1 MEIPYIVNARKDTG
15 LVNAKIAIWLFL
27 ASEVMLFGGL
37 FSAYVF
43 LRLGA
48 DYPWPERTLPVL
60 PGLINTFVLIGSSV
74 TVVFAWA
81 ALKLRNWRQF
91 QIYMVITI
99 LCALLF
105 MVLKGVEYNVKFH
118 HQAVRLN
125 DYSIVEGHLDYNE
138 VDGKHI
144 EKNRINIEL
153 GKDST
158 IVYNNLRFH
167 AKWVEEILA
176 GAKAAGA
183 TVKLAADIKG
193 AEGFSDEKKT
203 YFKEGTPLT
212 VELLEKIAKAQIR
225 ARNHNQKIRSKASA
239 EAWKI
244 AIPKHP
250 GQSDWE
256 YASEVSIDEI
266 AIKPKSLSDIG
277 AATFKVD
284 KTFEIS
290 FKPRDVKEGAE
301 QSTLRDETVIKGKLL
316 PSPMVFHNMDA
327 IDFQYLVMK
336 AEKKG
341 IKPEVAI
348 ANSWLMQNDPFVR
361 EIWAWHLERNKE
373 KQDELNKLYG
383 FKEDKYGKPTKTPE
397 RTLTHKEL
405 YRVGWKDFAE
415 YGEKTYK
422 IKLSATDKLKEE
434 FMGPNYKA
442 RNPDEKKSTS
452 HDTHEE
458 VAHGQVSHAS
468 ITFPHLSIPREQIG
482 FASKFA
488 PAWNTYYAIYFT
500 ITGLHG
506 LHVVGGAIVLSYY
519 LFFGRRMFDENPEW
533 LCNRVEVGGLFWHFV
548 DLVWIFVFPILYL
561 M

>member
-15 LVNAKIAIWLFL
+15 LFNAKIAIWLFL
-27 ASEVMLFGGL
+27 ASEVMLFGGF

-91 QIYMVITI
+91 QIYMWITVV
-99 LCALLF
+99 CALLF

-118 HQAVRLN
+118 HQAVRLD
-125 DYSIVEGHLDYNE
+125 DYSVVEGHLAYY
-138 VDGKHI
+138 DGTHT
-144 EKNRINIEL
+144 EQNRINIQLSE
-153 GKDST
+153 GST

-167 AKWVEEILA
+167 SKWVEEILA
-176 GAKAAGA
+176 EAKAASA
-183 TVKLAADIKG
+183 TLKLAADVKG
-193 AEGFSDEKKT
+193 GEGYSDEGKT
-203 YFKEGTPLT
+203 YFTAGTSLS
-212 VELLEKIAKAQIR
+212 VELLENIAKAQIR
-225 ARNHNQKIRSKASA
+225 ARNHNQTLRANALA
-239 EAWKI
+239 EAWEI
-244 AIPKHP
+244 AKPKNP
-250 GQSDWE
+250 GKSDWE
-256 YASEVSIDEI
+256 YSDTVSIDLK
-266 AIKPKSLSDIG
+266 AIKPKLLTDILG
-277 AATFKVD
+277 ATFVVD
-284 KTFEIS
+284 KPFEVS

-301 QSTLRDETVIKGKLL
+301 QSKLRDDTVINGKLL
-316 PSPMVFHNMDA
+316 ASPMVFANIDA

-341 IKPEVAI
+341 IAPEVAI
-348 ANSWLMQNDPFVR
+348 ANSWLMKNDPFVR
-361 EIWAWHLERNKE
+361 EIWAWHEE
-373 KQDELNKLYG
+373 KVAKLRQRLIDDYG
-383 FKEDKYGKPTKTPE
+383 LDKNDKPKREP
-397 RTLTHKEL
+397 THKEL
-405 YRVGWKDFAE
+405 YRIGWKEFAE
-415 YGEKTYK
+415 YGVEKHK
-422 IKLSATDKLKEE
+422 IQLSGTDKIKEE

-442 RNPDEKKSTS
+442 RGVE
-452 HDTHEE
+452 
-458 VAHGQVSHAS
+458 
-468 ITFPHLSIPREQIG
+468 TFPKLEVPREQIG

-506 LHVVGGAIVLSYY
+506 LHVVGGAIVLAYY
-519 LFFGRRMFDENPEW
+519 LFFGRKMYDENPEW
-533 LCNRVEVGGLFWHFV
+533 LANRVEVGGLFWHFV

>member
-15 LVNAKIAIWLFL
+15 LFNAKIAIWLFL
-27 ASEVMLFGGL
+27 ASEVMLFGGF

-81 ALKLRNWRQF
+81 ALKLGNWRQF
-91 QIYMVITI
+91 QIYMWITI

-105 MVLKGVEYNVKFH
+105 MVLKGVEYSVKFS
-118 HQAVRLN
+118 HQAVRDK
-125 DYSIVEGHLDYNE
+125 DYVVMEGHLAYY
-138 VDGKHI
+138 DGTHI
-144 EKNRINIEL
+144 EKNRINIQLEQ
-153 GKDST
+153 GST
-158 IVYNNLRFH
+158 IGYNNLRFE

-176 GAKAAGA
+176 EAKTAGA

-193 AEGFSDEKKT
+193 GEGFSDEKKI
-203 YFKEGTPLT
+203 YFKKDAPLT
-212 VELLEKIAKAQIR
+212 VELLENIAEAQIR
-225 ARNHNQKIRSKASA
+225 ARNHNQELRS
-239 EAWKI
+239 EALSDAWVIGK
-244 AIPKHP
+244 KNNP
-250 GQSDWE
+250 GKSDWE
-256 YASEVSIDEI
+256 YSDTISIDEK
-266 AIKPKSLSDIG
+266 AIKPKLLSDIQG
-277 AATFKVD
+277 ATFVVD
-284 KTFEIS
+284 KPFEIS
-290 FKPRDVKEGAE
+290 FKPRDVKEGPE
-301 QSTLRDETVIKGKLL
+301 QSKLRDETVINGKLL
-316 PSPMVFHNMDA
+316 ASPMEFHNLDA

-336 AEKKG
+336 AEDKG

-348 ANSWLMQNDPFVR
+348 ANSWLMQNDPFAR
-361 EIWAWHLERNKE
+361 EIWAWHEGEIAKL
-373 KQDELNKLYG
+373 KQRLIDDYKL
-383 FKEDKYGKPTKTPE
+383 DKKGKPNRVP
-397 RTLTHKEL
+397 THKEM
-405 YRVGWKDFAE
+405 YRIGWKEFAK
-415 YGEKTYK
+415 YGEEKHK

-442 RNPDEKKSTS
+442 RNPSEKESTS
-452 HDTHEE
+452 HDSNEE
-458 VAHGQVSHAS
+458 AAHGQDSHAPV
-468 ITFPHLSIPREQIG
+468 TFPHLSIPREQIG

-506 LHVVGGAIVLSYY
+506 LHVVGGAIVLAYY
-519 LFFGRRMFDENPEW
+519 LFFGRRMYEENPEW

>member
-15 LVNAKIAIWLFL
+15 LFNAKIAIWLFL
-27 ASEVMLFGGL
+27 ASEVMLFGGF

-81 ALKLRNWRQF
+81 ALKLGNWRQF
-91 QIYMVITI
+91 QIYMWITI

-118 HQAVRLN
+118 HQAVRLD
-125 DYSIVEGHLDYNE
+125 DYSVVEGHLAYY
-138 VDGKHI
+138 DGTHI
-144 EKNRINIEL
+144 EKNRINIQLEQ
-153 GKDST
+153 GST
-158 IVYNNLRFH
+158 IGYNNLRFH

-176 GAKAAGA
+176 EAKAAGA

-193 AEGFSDEKKT
+193 GEGFSDATIT
-203 YFKEGTPLT
+203 YFEKDTPLT
-212 VELLEKIAKAQIR
+212 VQLLEKIKKAQIR
-225 ARNHNQKIRSKASA
+225 ARNHNQELRS
-239 EAWKI
+239 EALSDAWVIGK
-244 AIPKHP
+244 KNNP
-250 GQSDWE
+250 GKSDWE
-256 YASEVSIDEI
+256 YSDTISIDEK
-266 AIKPKSLSDIG
+266 AIKPKLLSDIQG
-277 AATFKVD
+277 ATFVVD
-284 KTFEIS
+284 KPFEIS
-290 FKPRDVKEGAE
+290 FKPRDVKEGPE
-301 QSTLRDETVIKGKLL
+301 QSKLRDDTVINGKLL
-316 PSPMVFHNMDA
+316 ASPMDFHHMDA

-348 ANSWLMQNDPFVR
+348 ANSWLIKNDPFVR
-361 EIWAWHLERNKE
+361 DAWAWHEE
-373 KQDELNKLYG
+373 KIAQLRTRLIDDYGLDEK
-383 FKEDKYGKPTKTPE
+383 GKPNREP
-397 RTLTHKEL
+397 THKEL
-405 YRVGWKDFAE
+405 YRIGWKEFAKYAE
-415 YGEKTYK
+415 ETHK
-422 IKLSATDKLKEE
+422 IELSGTDKLKEE
-434 FMGPNYKA
+434 FMGPNYHA
-442 RNPDEKKSTS
+442 RGD
-452 HDTHEE
+452 
-458 VAHGQVSHAS
+458 
-468 ITFPHLSIPREQIG
+468 ITFPHLSIPREEIG

-506 LHVVGGAIVLSYY
+506 LHVVGGAIVLAYY
-519 LFFGRRMFDENPEW
+519 LFFGRRMYEENPEW